1 MGRRGPSPWG
11 GLGGYPFTPWA
22 QLPEAWGDGTFS
34 VLPPLSATERGFLR
48 LVFLTRPGCHL
59 CDDARPLV
67 LAAAAAA
74 GAVVEER
81 NVELDDRLLANYG
94 LRIPVVLAPDGSV
107 VAEGIIRNGKELAA
121 AIRRLPS

>member
-1 MGRRGPSPWG
+1 M
-11 GLGGYPFTPWA
+11 
-22 QLPEAWGDGTFS
+22 
-34 VLPPLSATERGFLR
+34 R

-59 CDDARPLV
+59 CDDARSIV

-81 NVELDDRLLANYG
+81 NVDLDDRLLANYG

-107 VAEGIIRNGKELAA
+107 VAEGIISNRRKLIA
-121 AIRRLPS
+121 AIRKLQS